1 MDLKIFID
9 GKYILTE
16 KIFNTENE
24 DFMVPFSLLSK
35 LFGANNVFEGNS
47 CELKL
52 KRWGIEVIMKAGSK
66 KALVNGKQKLMPIE
80 PLAIEGSIMVPLRF
94 VCEQIGAVVDWDK
107 KTGTIII
114 NTPENKDS
122 ILLKVY
128 IKDEDRLVIMD
139 LEEYVKGAAA
149 AEIPLNF
156 HEEAVRAITIALRTF
171 AVKRIRKLGG
181 YGCRSNGE
189 ADICTDQK
197 CCQGWISKAQLQ
209 KIWQNDFNYNWSIIQ
224 KACSDTKGLI
234 ITFNNNPIDAV
245 YHLTCGGS
253 TENSESI
260 WGNKVSYLRKVGC
273 TYCSHS
279 PYYRSQR
286 DLPLSELENKL
297 GISLKDGPLNDKLIS
312 GLIEKIERTP
322 GSRIKKIVVGEYE
335 FEGRTLLELFNLP
348 STRFWWDIKQLK
360 FLITGSGHGVGLCK
374 YGADGMAR
382 SGKTV
387 DDILT
392 HYYTGVKI
400 ERLEDYSFKKPLKGK
415 VITIDQGYGG
425 NLETDT
431 SGILE
436 EANRK
441 ICGYLSDMLK
451 EEEAIVIQTREK
463 QEGYISLS
471 ERVRIANEADS
482 DLFISIHQNT
492 HKDKNVSGTET
503 FYYPGDRAGKRLAEC
518 IQESLLKFLGRK
530 NRGVKEANFYVL
542 RETNMAS
549 VLVEVVFITNL
560 EEACILEDESFL
572 KKTAE
577 GILSGILKYYRV

>member
-1 MDLKIFID
+1 MDIKIFID
-9 GKYILTE
+9 GRYILTE
-16 KIFNTENE
+16 KIFNIDNE

-35 LFGANNVFEGNS
+35 IFGVDIVFTKDSSGLRFKKWGSEVVM
-47 CELKL
+47 KL
-52 KRWGIEVIMKAGSK
+52 GSK
-66 KALVNGKQKLMPIE
+66 EVLVNGEQKILPIE
-80 PLAIEGSIMVPLRF
+80 PLTIEGSLMLPLKF
-94 VCEQIGAVVDWDK
+94 VCEQFGALVDWDK
-107 KTGTIII
+107 ETGTVII
-114 NTPENKDS
+114 NTPENKDI

-128 IKDEDRLVIMD
+128 MKDKNRLVIMD

-149 AEIPLNF
+149 AEIPLHF
-156 HEEAVRAITIALRTF
+156 HEEAVRALTIALRTF

-181 YGCRSNGE
+181 YGCRSNSE
-189 ADICTDQK
+189 ADICTDK
-197 CCQGWISKAQLQ
+197 ECCQGWISREQL
-209 KIWQNDFNYNWSIIQ
+209 KQNRQNEFDYYWSIIK

-260 WGNKVSYLRKVGC
+260 WGNKVSYLRKVEC
-273 TYCSHS
+273 NFCSHS
-279 PYYRSQR
+279 PYYRMQR

-297 GISLKDGPLNDKLIS
+297 GINVRDEPLDDKLIS

-322 GSRIKKIVVGEYE
+322 GSRIKRIMAGEYA
-335 FEGRTLLELFNLP
+335 FEGRELLKLFNLP

-387 DDILT
+387 NDILT

-400 ERLEDYSFKKPLKGK
+400 EKLENHSFRKPLKDK
-415 VITIDQGYGG
+415 VITIDQGHGG
-425 NLETDT
+425 NLEEDT

-441 ICGYLSDMLK
+441 ICGYLSEMLK
-451 EEEAIVIQTREK
+451 EEDAIVIETRGK

-471 ERVRIANEADS
+471 ERVRIANEANS
-482 DLFISIHQNT
+482 NMFVSIHQNT
-492 HKDKNVSGTET
+492 HKDKNISGTET

-518 IQESLLKFLGRK
+518 IQESLLRFLGRK
-530 NRGVKEANFYVL
+530 DRGVKEADFYVL

-549 VLVEVVFITNL
+549 VLVEVVFITNP
-560 EEACILEDESFL
+560 EEACILQDESFL